1 MTVESVEASARSAA
15 PPIPHERP
23 SRLAPKSEDRSQSVP
38 SDCCTILRDEF
49 ANVFQY
55 LGQLPHVAVVLTE
68 LKQHEAEHHAQRRTS
83 DVTIML
89 VENSNQFV
97 SNRLRSRNSEV
108 GRYTCANGYQ

>member
-1 MTVESVEASARSAA
+1 M
-15 PPIPHERP
+15 P
-23 SRLAPKSEDRSQSVP
+23 SLGRV
-38 SDCCTILRDEF
+38 ILRDDL

-55 LGQLPHVAVVLTE
+55 LGQLRHVAVVLTE
-68 LKQHEAEHHAQRRTS
+68 FEQHEAEYHAQRRTS